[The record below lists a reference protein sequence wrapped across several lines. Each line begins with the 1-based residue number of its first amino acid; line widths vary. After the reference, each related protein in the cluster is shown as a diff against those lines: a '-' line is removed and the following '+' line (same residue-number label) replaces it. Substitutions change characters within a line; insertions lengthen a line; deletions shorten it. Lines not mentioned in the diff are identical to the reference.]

1 MRVLLASTCLTPIA
15 LLFAMPAA
23 AQTTITTARTTP
35 VTTSTVNSGAP
46 SDVTI
51 TSAGSVT
58 VTSGTAVSLDSNNKV
73 INQGTVQITNADNA
87 TGIGAVAGGSGSI
100 ENSGKIIVDETYT
113 PTDTDNDGDL
123 DGPFASGTNRAGIR
137 TLGAFTGSITNLA
150 AGTITVEGNDSFGIV
165 LGGPLTGNLSTD
177 GTIKVIGDRSVGV
190 RTGDVTGAVRIA
202 GTVTAQGLGASAV
215 QINGNVSGALTL
227 QGTISSTG
235 YRYTTAPT
243 DVSKL
248 DADDLLQ
255 GGPAVSIT
263 GNVAGGVIVA
273 IPPTISTTNP
283 DVDADG
289 IPDASEGSG
298 AITSYGS
305 AAAIQIGAAGN
316 SVTLGPV
323 ANSAGFGLIIDG
335 TATGTGVYTGVG
347 GNGVVIGGLGG
358 AVTVTNGMRVNG
370 SVAATALNANA
381 TALRIGSGAS
391 VPVIQVGGTVTAS
404 GATAAGQTARA
415 IVVDAGASVGT
426 IRNSGSIKASSG
438 ADGGAIGIVDLSGG
452 VTLVENSGAISATGA
467 TANSGRNVAIDLSAN
482 TSGATINQT
491 VVTTATAPS
500 IVGDVKFG
508 SGSDTLNLADGSM
521 TGNALFGAGANKLTL
536 SGDATMTGNAVFG
549 AGADTMS
556 LAGTSVFKGT
566 ADFGGGAD
574 TLTLTGTSVFS
585 GTLANAGNLAVTVT
599 GGTFGVSGTGTTAIG
614 SLSVGATGALGVTID
629 TTTNTATKYV
639 VAGNASFVTGS
650 TLAITVNGLITTTN
664 NFTVVS
670 AGSITGAGNL
680 TASSVTLPYL
690 YKSGIATGGPAN
702 EITISISRKTATELG
717 LNRSGAS
724 AYDAIY
730 AALGTDAKVAGA
742 LLNITNAD
750 AFKSTIRSMLPD
762 HAGGAFEAVTSGSRA
777 LGRMLTDGGAP
788 FSDQG
793 NWGYWIEQV
802 AFGRAK
808 SIGNTA
814 SYDVNGWGTSGGAEY
829 KTKLGNFGLAL
840 AYIHGNDEDNGS
852 DNVVSSDQYELAAY
866 WRGEWAGLRPFARVS
881 AAKVDFAGTR
891 QFTGASG
898 TEAVSRTADGKW
910 GGKLYSA
917 TGGASYEGAVGRL
930 TFRPIVSLDYYRLT
944 EDAYTETGGGTAF
957 NLIVDKRVSD
967 ELAGNASL
975 AVGLAFGSKEDGWFH
990 AEVEG
995 GRRQILSGDLGAT
1008 TAKFAGGQS
1017 FTLVPDARTS
1027 GWIGRVR
1034 ASGGSEGFRLGA
1046 EVGGEEQ
1053 QGRAAISLRATLQ
1066 LGF

>member
-15 LLFAMPAA
+15 LLVAMPAA

-35 VTTSTVNSGAP
+35 VTTSTVNNGAP

-58 VTSGTAVSLDSNNKV
+58 VTSGTAVTVDSNNKAT
-73 INQGTVQITNADNA
+73 NQGTVQITNADNA
-87 TGIGAVAGGSGSI
+87 TGIGAVAGGSGAI
-100 ENSGKIIVDETYT
+100 ENSGKIIIDETYA

-137 TLGAFTGSITNLA
+137 TFGAFTGSITNLA
-150 AGTITVEGNDSFGIV
+150 GGSITVEGNDSFGIV
-165 LGGPLTGNLSTD
+165 LAGPLTGNLSTD
-177 GTIKVIGDRSVGV
+177 GAISVVGDRSVGV
-190 RTGDVTGAVRIA
+190 RTGDVTGSVRIA
-202 GTVTAQGLGASAV
+202 GTVTAQGSGASAV
-215 QINGNVSGALTL
+215 QITGNVSGALVL
-227 QGTISSTG
+227 QGAISSTG
-235 YRYTTAPT
+235 YRYTTPPASVT
-243 DVSKL
+243 TL

-263 GNVAGGVIVA
+263 GNIAGGVIVA
-273 IPPTISTTNP
+273 IPPVISTTNT
-283 DVDADG
+283 DVDNDG
-289 IPDASEGSG
+289 ILDANEGSG

-305 AAAIQIGAAGN
+305 AAALQVGATGN

-323 ANSAGFGLIIDG
+323 ANSAGYGLIING
-335 TATGTGVYTGVG
+335 TVAAAGVYTGVS

-358 AVTVTNGMRVNG
+358 AVTVTNGISITGAVT
-370 SVAATALNANA
+370 ATAASASA
-381 TALRIGSGAS
+381 TALRIGSGAT
-391 VPVIQVGGTVTAS
+391 VPVIQNSGIISVGGGTAS
-404 GATAAGQTARA
+404 GQSARG
-415 IVVDAGASVGT
+415 IVVDAGATVGT
-426 IRNSGSIKASSG
+426 IRNAGNLTATSG
-438 ADGGAIGIVDLSGG
+438 ADASAIGIIDLSGG
-452 VTLVENSGAISATGA
+452 VTLVENSGTITTTGA
-467 TANSGRNVAIDLSAN
+467 TAGTGRNVAIDLSAN
-482 TSGATINQT
+482 TTGATINQT

-500 IVGDVKFG
+500 ITGDIKFG
-508 SGSDTLNLADGSM
+508 TGNDTFNLADGTV
-521 TGNALFGAGANKLTL
+521 TGNASFGAGANKLIL
-536 SGDATMTGNAVFG
+536 SGDAAMAGNATFG

-556 LAGTSVFKGT
+556 LAGTSVFTGT
-566 ADFGGGAD
+566 ADFGGGGD

-599 GGTFGVSGTGTTAIG
+599 GGRFGVTGTGTTAIG
-614 SLSVGATGALGVTID
+614 SLSVGATGSLGVTID
-629 TTTNTATKYV
+629 TTTNTATRYQ
-639 VAGNASFVTGS
+639 VAGNANFDAGS
-650 TLAITVNGLITTTN
+650 TLTITLNGLVTTTN

-670 AGSITGAGNL
+670 AGSITGASNL

-690 YKSGIATGGPAN
+690 YKSGIATGGAAN
-702 EITISISRKTATELG
+702 EITISISRKTTTELG

-730 AALGTDAKVAGA
+730 AALGTDAKVAGSF
-742 LLNITNAD
+742 LSITDAD
-750 AFKSTIRSMLPD
+750 SFKSAVGAMLPD

-777 LGRMLTDGGAP
+777 IGRMLTDGGAP

-793 NWGYWIEQV
+793 KWGYWIEEV

-808 SIGNTA
+808 SIGYTA
-814 SYDVNGWGTSGGAEY
+814 SYDVNGWGTSGGAEF

-840 AYIHGNDEDNGS
+840 AYIHGNDENNGS
-852 DNVVSSDQYELAAY
+852 DNVVASDQYEVALY
-866 WRGEWAGLRPFARVS
+866 WRGDWSGLRPFARVS
-881 AAKVDFAGTR
+881 AAKIDFSGTR
-891 QFTGASG
+891 EFSGQTG
-898 TEAVSRTADGKW
+898 TEVVTRTADGQW

-930 TFRPIVSLDYYRLT
+930 TFRPILSIDYYRLT
-944 EDAYTETGGGTAF
+944 EDAYAETGGGTAF
-957 NLIVDKRVSD
+957 NLSVDQRVSD

-995 GRRQILSGDLGAT
+995 GRRQILGGELGAT
-1008 TAKFAGGQS
+1008 TARFTGGQS

-1027 GWIGRVR
+1027 GWIGRLR
-1034 ASGGSEGFRLGA
+1034 ASGGTEGFRIGA

-1053 QGRAAISLRATLQ
+1053 QGRAAVSLRATLQ

>member
-1 MRVLLASTCLTPIA
+1 
-15 LLFAMPAA
+15 
-23 AQTTITTARTTP
+23 
-35 VTTSTVNSGAP
+35 
-46 SDVTI
+46 
-51 TSAGSVT
+51 
-58 VTSGTAVSLDSNNKV
+58 
-73 INQGTVQITNADNA
+73 
-87 TGIGAVAGGSGSI
+87 
-100 ENSGKIIVDETYT
+100 
-113 PTDTDNDGDL
+113 
-123 DGPFASGTNRAGIR
+123 
-137 TLGAFTGSITNLA
+137 
-150 AGTITVEGNDSFGIV
+150 
-165 LGGPLTGNLSTD
+165 
-177 GTIKVIGDRSVGV
+177 
-190 RTGDVTGAVRIA
+190 
-202 GTVTAQGLGASAV
+202 V
-215 QINGNVSGALTL
+215 QINGNVSGVLTL
-227 QGTISSTG
+227 QGTIASTG
-235 YRYTTAPT
+235 YRYTTAPA
-243 DVSKL
+243 DVTKL

-273 IPPTISTTNP
+273 IPPTTSTTNT

-289 IPDASEGSG
+289 ILDANEGSG

-305 AAAIQIGAAGN
+305 APAIQIGAVGN

-323 ANSAGFGLIIDG
+323 ANSAGYGLIVEG
-335 TATGTGVYTGVG
+335 SVTGNGIYTGVNA
-347 GNGVVIGGLGG
+347 NGVLIGGLGG
-358 AVTVTNGMRVNG
+358 AVTVTNGINIKG
-370 SVAATALNANA
+370 TVAANAVNANA
-381 TALRIGSGAS
+381 TALRVGSGAT
-391 VPVIQVGGTVTAS
+391 VPVILSSGIISASGGT
-404 GATAAGQTARA
+404 ATGQSARGV
-415 IVVDAGASVGT
+415 VVDAGATVGT
-426 IRNSGSIKASSG
+426 IRNSGSITVASG
-438 ADGGAIGIVDLSGG
+438 ADASAIGIVDLSGG
-452 VTLVENSGAISATGA
+452 VTLVENSGSIKASGAATG
-467 TANSGRNVAIDLSAN
+467 SGRNIAIDLSAN
-482 TSGATINQT
+482 TTGATINQT
-491 VVTTATAPS
+491 VVTTASAPS
-500 IVGDVKFG
+500 ITGDVRFG
-508 SGSDTLNLADGSM
+508 TGNDTLNLADGSM
-521 TGNALFGAGANKLTL
+521 IGNASFGAGANKLIL
-536 SGDATMTGNAVFG
+536 SGDATMTGNATFG
-549 AGADTMS
+549 AGADTMT

-599 GGTFGVSGTGTTAIG
+599 GGTFGLTGTGTASIG

-629 TTTNTATKYV
+629 TTTNTATRYL
-639 VAGNASFVTGS
+639 VAGNATFVAGS
-650 TLAITVNGLITTTN
+650 TLAVTLNGLVTTTN

-670 AGSITGAGNL
+670 AGSITGASNL
-680 TASSVTLPYL
+680 TASSVTLPYI
-690 YKSGIATGGPAN
+690 YKSGIATGGAAN
-702 EITISISRKTATELG
+702 EITISISRKTTGELG

-730 AALGTDAKVAGA
+730 TALGTDAKVAGA
-742 LLNITNAD
+742 FLSITDAD
-750 AFKSTIRSMLPD
+750 AFKGAVRSMLPD

-777 LGRMLTDGGAP
+777 IGRMLGDGGAP

-793 NWGYWIEQV
+793 KWGYWIEEV

-840 AYIHGNDEDNGS
+840 GYIHGNDEDNGS
-852 DNVVSSDQYELAAY
+852 DNVVSSDQYEVALY

-881 AAKVDFAGTR
+881 AAKVDFVGTR
-891 QFTGASG
+891 QFSGATG
-898 TEAVSRTADGKW
+898 TEAVTRTADAKW

-917 TGGASYEGAVGRL
+917 TGGASYEGAVGKL
-930 TFRPIVSLDYYRLT
+930 TFRPIVSFDYYRLT

-957 NLIVDKRVSD
+957 NLIVDKRESD

-995 GRRQILSGDLGAT
+995 GRRQILSGNLGAT
-1008 TAKFAGGQS
+1008 SAKFVGGQS